1 MKSVEEFIKPVSAE
15 IHAAALNLQGAI
27 EKERDD
33 KANAAKKII
42 ADDNHREFML
52 RMEAA
57 NDVAN
62 KRRMNRIKE
71 AKENEVAHE
80 TMSDATVQQQT
91 FTDLMEIANLK
102 SSLRLIISGSPH
114 SRSTDIRDRKS
125 VV

>member
-80 TMSDATVQQQT
+80 TMSDEAYFDVH
-91 FTDLMEIANLK
+91 F
-102 SSLRLIISGSPH
+102 SSPL
-114 SRSTDIRDRKS
+114 
-125 VV
+125 V